1 MFRDEPRDR
10 FARGRRVRLCSRRES
25 VVSELG
31 FGMFI
36 EVSAE
41 ESEADATDMIEED
54 RSEL

>member
-1 MFRDEPRDR
+1 MLFRSLDTVAVDC
-10 FARGRRVRLCSRRES
+10 GTDCTDLLS